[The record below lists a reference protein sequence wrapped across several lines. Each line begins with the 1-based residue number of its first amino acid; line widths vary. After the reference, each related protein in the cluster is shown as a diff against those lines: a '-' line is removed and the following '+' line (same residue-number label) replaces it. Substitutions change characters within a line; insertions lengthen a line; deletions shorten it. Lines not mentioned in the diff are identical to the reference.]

1 MTVYVSGHITIHDR
15 DEYAMYEAGF
25 MEVFQQFN
33 GSILAVDES
42 PVTLEGTWSATRF
55 VLLSFPSKD
64 DVMAWYNSDGY
75 QTIVKHRFAASKMD
89 AIISAGIDEAAPQ

>member
-15 DEYAMYEAGF
+15 EEYAKYEAGF
-25 MEVFQQFN
+25 MEVFQQFK
-33 GSILAVDES
+33 GSVLAVDEN
-42 PVTLEGTWSATRF
+42 PTTLEGAWSATRF

-75 QTIVKHRFAASKMD
+75 QTIVKHRFAASNMD
-89 AIISAGIDEAAPQ
+89 AIISTGMDEAAVQ